1 MECYHFKIYLI
12 KKYIFIYLKLYK
24 FINLEFYVKYTL
36 NHYNS
41 QPLIKKSLVE
51 LDKNKEKEQFLIKYQ
66 AKQIDLIWISYK

>member
-24 FINLEFYVKYTL
+24 FINLKFYVKYTL

-41 QPLIKKSLVE
+41 LPLIKKSLVE
-51 LDKNKEKEQFLIKYQ
+51 LDKYKEKKLKIQECS
-66 AKQIDLIWISYK
+66 ISGIVINILQ